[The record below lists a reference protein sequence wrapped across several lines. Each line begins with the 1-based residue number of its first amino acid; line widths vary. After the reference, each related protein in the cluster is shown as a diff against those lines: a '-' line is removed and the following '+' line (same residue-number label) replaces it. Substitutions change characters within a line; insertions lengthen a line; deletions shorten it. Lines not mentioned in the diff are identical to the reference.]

1 MLFSFLLFVNFLKM
15 YMRCWSQ
22 SRNFGITAEGCEL
35 VLPDKMGVAE
45 VLYPKLLASQLGG
58 GGGRHN
64 FRTYRFSLTFGL
76 MYRNLYYFSVIY
88 S

>member
-1 MLFSFLLFVNFLKM
+1 M

-58 GGGRHN
+58 GGGETQFSDLPFFAN
-64 FRTYRFSLTFGL
+64 FRT
-76 MYRNLYYFSVIY
+76 NVP
-88 S
+88 